1 MRFIPEVLLKKATLA
16 LTFVDIALI
25 KNNARLGSSIA
36 VELCKIRK
44 LKETNA
50 VVSINSVDCYCCMKE
65 MLCYVQ
71 LIVLICYCCVI
82 TFIQVALFWGRL
94 VFVGFSRSYRPAR
107 RCNTS
112 ILSEFNK
119 GPSPN

>member
-25 KNNARLGSSIA
+25 KNNARVGSSIA

-50 VVSINSVDCYCCMKE
+50 VVSINSVDCYCC
-65 MLCYVQ
+65 
-71 LIVLICYCCVI
+71 VI

-94 VFVGFSRSYRPAR
+94 VFVGFGRSNRPAR

-119 GPSPN
+119 GLSPN

>member
-1 MRFIPEVLLKKATLA
+1 MRFIPEFLLKKATLT

-25 KNNARLGSSIA
+25 KNNARVGSSIA

-50 VVSINSVDCYCCMKE
+50 VVSINSVDCYCC
-65 MLCYVQ
+65 
-71 LIVLICYCCVI
+71 VI

-94 VFVGFSRSYRPAR
+94 LFVGFGRSYRPASK
-107 RCNTS
+107 CNSS
-112 ILSEFNK
+112 ILSKLNRDL
-119 GPSPN
+119 